1 LLSTSPAINAGVD
14 VGLTTDYAGTAVP
27 QGIYFDIGAYE
38 FTGFPI
44 ATTGLGWEDILSHR
58 NFKGSVNFA
67 DGFSVEGVPIVFSG
81 GSPVNLP
88 GLTASVTELN
98 YTDGVTSNIQTQLNS
113 KLDKSDTASLSNR
126 IDLKANIAS
135 PTFTGTV
142 TAGILK
148 VGDAA
153 SNTILS
159 ADSISTDGTTFL
171 VFDGA
176 TQLSPNIPASGQGEL
191 GIYSRLLTDTIPIF
205 VFGLGSGQAGDTA
218 VFNDNAIAGAFWN
231 NESDTLVITSLMGVL
246 AAGSGTE
253 TIDVQVSWHT
263 NLKDGSATNLNSS
276 AYTITSI
283 TAGDEDT
290 SFANAEIPP
299 KQWVWCT
306 ISGTSAGNRPS
317 MLILTL
323 SGYYKNQSW

>member
-1 LLSTSPAINAGVD
+1 MKKLFTALIFLIGIVSYGQSLNSVNKRIMVDTIRAIGNLRVPYTGATTAVNLGSN
-14 VGLTTDYAGTAVP
+14 GLTT
-27 QGIYFDIGAYE
+27 
-38 FTGFPI
+38 TG
-44 ATTGLGWEDILSHR
+44 
-58 NFKGSVNFA
+58 
-67 DGFSVEGVPIVFSG
+67 
-81 GSPVNLP
+81 
-88 GLTASVTELN
+88 
-98 YTDGVTSNIQTQLNS
+98 
-113 KLDKSDTASLSNR
+113 
-126 IDLKANIAS
+126 
-135 PTFTGTV
+135 TGTV
-142 TAGILK
+142 GILK